1 LEEKEGVI
9 VRKEKGLITST
20 TVALFPAYHHV
31 YQTIIV
37 DLSGKKIWSKKA
49 AKEIIN
55 EACLDDGASYEGKI
69 KAVRHALPYH
79 RKTPLI
85 INKDQHIYA
94 FPTMSPN
101 KYDCIWLFDL
111 HILEIS
117 QTQDKTYITFING
130 SKLAVNCSIKVL
142 NRQRER
148 TAVTMNHFAF
158 KNKKLHISLPA
169 EAEYGEEE
177 EIFEFQVYT
186 GIEQNY
192 QDQTCIQV

>member
-1 LEEKEGVI
+1 M
-9 VRKEKGLITST
+9 RKEKGLITST
-20 TVALFPAYHHV
+20 TVALFPSYHHA

-37 DLSGKKIWSKKA
+37 DLSGKKVWSKKP

-94 FPTMSPN
+94 FPTMSPD
-101 KYDCIWLFDL
+101 KYDCIWLFHL

-117 QTQDKTYITFING
+117 QTQNKTYITFING
-130 SKLAVNCSIKVL
+130 YKLEVNCSVKVL

-148 TAVTMNHFAF
+148 AAVTMNHFAF
-158 KNKKLHISLPA
+158 KNKKLHVSSPA
-169 EAEYGEEE
+169 EAEYGEED
-177 EIFEFQVYT
+177 EIFEFKVYT
-186 GIEQNY
+186 GIELTN
-192 QDQTCIQV
+192 QDQSFLQV

>member
-1 LEEKEGVI
+1 
-9 VRKEKGLITST
+9 VRKEKGLIKFT

-31 YQTIIV
+31 YKTIIL
-37 DLSGKKIWSKKA
+37 DLSGKKVWSKKP

-55 EACLDDGASYEGKI
+55 EACLNDGASYEGKI

-94 FPTMSPN
+94 FPTMSPD
-101 KYDCIWLFDL
+101 KYECIWLFHL

-117 QTQDKTYITFING
+117 QTQDKTYITFMNG
-130 SKLAVNCSIKVL
+130 CKLKVNCSNRVL

-148 TAVTMNHFAF
+148 AAVTMNHFAF
-158 KNKKLHISLPA
+158 KNMNLHISLPA
-169 EAEYGEEE
+169 EAESIEEGELP
-177 EIFEFQVYT
+177 EFHVHT
-186 GIEQNY
+186 GIEPTN
-192 QDQTCIQV
+192 QDQSYLQG